1 MAQVFL
7 YLLFFFYSLNI
18 YFNYWYS
25 YALLGTVKKT
35 NEKRLVFDFRRSK
48 LVSTIQYFK
57 SFATQTVKHFNHG
70 DQLFDSR
77 LQII

>member
-25 YALLGTVKKT
+25 YALRGTVKKR
-35 NEKRLVFDFRRSK
+35 NQKRLVFDFRRSK
-48 LVSTIQYFK
+48 LVLVIQCFK
-57 SFATQTVKHFNHG
+57 SFAAQTVKHFKH
-70 DQLFDSR
+70 DFQLFDSR